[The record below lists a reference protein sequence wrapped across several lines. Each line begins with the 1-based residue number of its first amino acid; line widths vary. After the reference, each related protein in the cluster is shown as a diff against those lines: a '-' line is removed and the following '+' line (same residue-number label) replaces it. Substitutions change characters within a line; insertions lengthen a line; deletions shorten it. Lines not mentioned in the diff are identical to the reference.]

1 MGLSSSTYNS
11 HLMRTLEIKIRVGAK
26 PGQTVVELVGALE
39 LQQVFAFQAMMR
51 EDESAVTI
59 LDMSAITYVDSAG
72 IGALVNA
79 NVSRQRRG
87 RKFAIAG
94 ITQRARTVLE
104 VTKTAQFFDFYATA
118 TEAEEK
124 VLPDAEAASA

>member
-1 MGLSSSTYNS
+1 
-11 HLMRTLEIKIRVGAK
+11 
-26 PGQTVVELVGALE
+26 
-39 LQQVFAFQAMMR
+39 MR

-79 NVSRQRRG
+79 NVSRQRSG

-94 ITQRARTVLE
+94 ITDRARTVLE
-104 VTKTAQFFDFYATA
+104 VTKTAQFFDFFPTA
-118 TEAEEK
+118 AEAK
-124 VLPDAEAASA
+124 RRSCRPEAASA